1 MDFNKHVNQLAT
13 MHMVINTFRSALR
26 NKRTIYNSL
35 LSKDVSYLIGDLLL
49 RRLRIDYVREIPF
62 SDVAM

>member
-26 NKRTIYNSL
+26 DKGSIYCSL
-35 LSKDVSYLIGDLLL
+35 LAEDVSYLIGDLLL
-49 RRLRIDYVREIPF
+49 RRLRIDYVREIPC
-62 SDVAM
+62 SGVAM